1 MNIICGK
8 RKPPGDRWEI
18 KDSDGVFESLTDAL
32 NQVYLKFGVTNF
44 NVDAKEGTIQID
56 DGVEEPAPPPKIWD
70 LYGEKDG

>member
-32 NQVYLKFGVTNF
+32 NQVYL